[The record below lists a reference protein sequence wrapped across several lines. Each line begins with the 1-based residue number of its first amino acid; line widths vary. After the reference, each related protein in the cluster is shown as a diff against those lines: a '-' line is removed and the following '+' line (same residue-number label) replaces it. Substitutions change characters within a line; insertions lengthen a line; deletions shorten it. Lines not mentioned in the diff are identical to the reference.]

1 MIHDSILLNKITMR
15 EEKKTVV
22 SIIVVKKGIKNRL
35 YTIQLTRLWLIKN
48 CIMHFLPANYA

>member
-35 YTIQLTRLWLIKN
+35 YTI
-48 CIMHFLPANYA
+48 